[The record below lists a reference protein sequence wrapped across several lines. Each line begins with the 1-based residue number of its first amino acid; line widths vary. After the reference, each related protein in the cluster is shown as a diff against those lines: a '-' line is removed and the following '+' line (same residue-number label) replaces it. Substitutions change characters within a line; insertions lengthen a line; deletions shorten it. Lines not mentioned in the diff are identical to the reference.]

1 MTVGFGQ
8 GAVSVSFPRECPADM
23 SSSTV
28 VSHSSADANLLTSA
42 ELGLGGKVPF
52 SAAKPTRLTSLD
64 ECEVIEYVADDCGS
78 KLTCSIGA
86 AAWFTIF
93 IVKSGE
99 VTSYK
104 DNTLGA
110 LPMWPVEVDS
120 AWTCIV
126 CFEDRGQPDPV
137 MCEKVSPSSLIMTNG

>member
-78 KLTCSIGA
+78 KTDMQYRC
-86 AAWFTIF
+86 
-93 IVKSGE
+93 
-99 VTSYK
+99 
-104 DNTLGA
+104 
-110 LPMWPVEVDS
+110 
-120 AWTCIV
+120 
-126 CFEDRGQPDPV
+126 
-137 MCEKVSPSSLIMTNG
+137 SSLVHHFHRKVWGGYELQRQHPWCSSDVACRGRLGLDMHCLL